1 MSVSA
6 GVIAKAAAMLLSNEK
21 TRKGLGWIVVAILS
35 PIILIAVVLC
45 SMGTGTADHNNHA
58 VKASF
63 YGATYSDEIPA
74 DYKVHVEDMRTAFS
88 LLDSSVASVNGSAAD
103 GIGLDPIR
111 VKAVFYALCFG
122 EDAPSR
128 RAANRFVECF
138 YTVEERTRTI
148 QVTAQDGT
156 VTTETETYT
165 VTVPLSL
172 ESAFANLASEL
183 GREITEDDKENV
195 NHIYYMIAGGTLP
208 GTGGAYLGGGTY
220 DGSFT
225 RGDGSS
231 IEIDVSAFV
240 DPTTKNAADLVTY
253 AINAYES
260 GWGYV
265 WGTFGSVLTEGLFE
279 AKLEQYPDG
288 VGNYEE
294 FIRNN
299 WVGKRTTDCCGL
311 IKGYGW
317 LDPETMS
324 INYGTNGMPDL
335 GANQMYYNASES
347 GTIDTIPE
355 IPGLAVWHDGHIGV
369 YIGNGYVI
377 EAMGTKYGVVKTQL
391 EGRGWTHWLKVE
403 YINYD

>member
-88 LLDSSVASVNGSAAD
+88 LLDSSVASVNASAAD

-138 YTVEERTRTI
+138 YTTEERTRTI

-183 GREITEDDKENV
+183 GRAVTEDDKDNI

-208 GTGGAYLGGGTY
+208 GTGGAYLGSGTY
-220 DGSFT
+220 DGSYT
-225 RGDGSS
+225 RGVGSS

-265 WGTFGSVLTEGLFE
+265 WGTFGSVLTEGLFQ

-294 FIRNN
+294 FISNN

>member
-1 MSVSA
+1 MALSA
-6 GVIAKAAAMLLSNEK
+6 AAVAKAAAMLLSNEK

-88 LLDSSVASVNGSAAD
+88 LLDSSVASVNASAAD

-138 YTVEERTRTI
+138 YTTEERTRTI

-172 ESAFANLASEL
+172 DSALANLASEL
-183 GREITEDDKENV
+183 GREITEDDKDNI

-220 DGSFT
+220 DGSYT

-240 DPTTKNAADLVTY
+240 DPTTKNATDLVTY

-265 WGTFGSVLTEGLFE
+265 WGTFGSVLTEGLFQS
-279 AKLEQYPDG
+279 KLEQYPDG